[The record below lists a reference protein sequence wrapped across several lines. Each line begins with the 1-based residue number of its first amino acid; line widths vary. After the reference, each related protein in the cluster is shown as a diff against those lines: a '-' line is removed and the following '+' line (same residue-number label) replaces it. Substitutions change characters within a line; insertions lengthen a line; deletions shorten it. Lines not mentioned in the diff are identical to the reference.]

1 MRKKTTPPP
10 LTIVG
15 PTTVT
20 QDSPPATLGKTG
32 TDLWRTIMSEY
43 AIEDG
48 GGREILLQGCS
59 AADRAAECA
68 RIIEADGCTVRTSHG
83 FKDHPLLKH
92 ELAARVFV
100 CQCLHKLGLDIEPV
114 RVPGR
119 PSGAT
124 KGW

>member
-1 MRKKTTPPP
+1 M
-10 LTIVG
+10 
-15 PTTVT
+15 
-20 QDSPPATLGKTG
+20 A
-32 TDLWRTIMSEY
+32 
-43 AIEDG
+43 
-48 GGREILLQGCS
+48 
-59 AADRAAECA
+59 
-68 RIIEADGCTVRTSHG
+68 TVRTSHG